1 MKKPPDAPPDF
12 LPKPL
17 NLCHIYQFHIVDRLL
32 HLEAVR
38 ERVRGVK
45 GGQAG
50 DRISMT
56 RSISWPR
63 IRSMILGWSPSI
75 LRTVLAAIM

>member
-50 DRISMT
+50 DRKLD
-56 RSISWPR
+56 R
-63 IRSMILGWSPSI
+63 
-75 LRTVLAAIM
+75 LAPDLHRMARRNPPF